1 MLHRVFGQVFHG
13 FHLKRYFARSDTVY
27 IYLYR
32 CFAPFK
38 RAASRAGRPLLRRH
52 CKRTPGIPCGVLK
65 AFAFPWAEGA
75 RAYSHRHPTPSIS
88 PSKQTLPFFRFI
100 LFFLPAFHAS
110 TLFPWGKIASGRET
124 VLRLEKQVHFPSGQ
138 TSVRRAHPSKRLRRL
153 KHAEKNL

>member
-65 AFAFPWAEGA
+65 AFAFPVGGG
-75 RAYSHRHPTPSIS
+75 RQGVFSPPSN
-88 PSKQTLPFFRFI
+88 
-100 LFFLPAFHAS
+100 A
-110 TLFPWGKIASGRET
+110 
-124 VLRLEKQVHFPSGQ
+124 
-138 TSVRRAHPSKRLRRL
+138 
-153 KHAEKNL
+153 